1 MQGHSFSVEWVSQ
14 NSERWPSDEEYT
26 VSDTASEDPMHGVT
40 LQMMVEGLQ
49 ERLGWEGLA
58 LKIPVK
64 CFESE
69 PSVSS
74 SLKFLRKTPWAR
86 EKVELLYLYTF
97 HPKRAGELAKRRR
110 SPGQQK

>member
-1 MQGHSFSVEWVSQ
+1 MS
-14 NSERWPSDEEYT
+14 N
-26 VSDTASEDPMHGVT
+26 TASEDPMHGVT

-49 ERLGWEGLA
+49 EKLGWPGLA
-58 LKIPVK
+58 QKIPVK
-64 CFESE
+64 CFETD

-110 SPGQQK
+110 NPDSQR